1 MRLNL
6 RKAQTRID
14 IADDAHVELRH
25 KMVREQIESR
35 GIADSDVLRAM
46 RKIPRHQFIECTS
59 LERIYSDF
67 ALPIDCNQTL
77 SQPYIVALMTE
88 ILQLDSASKVL
99 EIGTGCGY
107 QTAVLGEIAA
117 RVYTVEIIE
126 NLADGTR
133 KRLDSL
139 GYENIRQKVGNGYYG
154 WTEHAPYD
162 RIIVTAAPNERPDR
176 LIEQLVEGGR
186 LVLPIGDVEQRLV
199 LIQKGDRGIREAEIA
214 DVRFVPMVDG

>member
-6 RKAQTRID
+6 RKAQTGID

-25 KMVREQIESR
+25 KMVREQIERR
-35 GIADSDVLRAM
+35 GIADSDVLGAM
-46 RKIPRHQFIECTS
+46 RKIPRHQFVESPC
-59 LERIYSDF
+59 LERIYSDR

-88 ILQLDSASKVL
+88 NLQLDSACKVL

-107 QTAVLGEIAA
+107 QTAVLAEIAA

-126 NLADGTR
+126 NLADVTR

-139 GYENIRQKVGNGYYG
+139 GYENIRQKVGN
-154 WTEHAPYD
+154 
-162 RIIVTAAPNERPDR
+162 
-176 LIEQLVEGGR
+176 
-186 LVLPIGDVEQRLV
+186 
-199 LIQKGDRGIREAEIA
+199 
-214 DVRFVPMVDG
+214 F